1 VVGAAA
7 LAIACLALLSGCGL
21 EEERPEEIP
30 PPPTPT
36 DQREARRVAAA
47 AAVYLRDQRLI
58 RETSRSCGAGLSPG
72 LFGPVCGP
80 ELRPL
85 LAQRRTHLRTGLAG
99 LPQRVGPRCAEALR
113 EVREAPI
120 ERAAAPLR
128 AAATACRGEYR
139 RALAEDPR
147 SSGAPSP

>member
-1 VVGAAA
+1 VVGRAA
-7 LAIACLALLSGCGL
+7 LAFACLALLAGCGL

-36 DQREARRVAAA
+36 DHREARRVAAA
-47 AAVYLRDQRLI
+47 ASVYLRDQRLI
-58 RETSRSCGAGLSPG
+58 REMSRSCGEGLSPG

-85 LAQRRTHLRTGLAG
+85 VAQRLTHLRTGLAG
-99 LPQRVGPRCAEALR
+99 LGQRVGPRCEGALR

-128 AAATACRGEYR
+128 AAATACRAEYR
-139 RALAEDPR
+139 RAVAEDPR
-147 SSGAPSP
+147 ASDAPSP